1 MPPSKYAREAADR
14 AVKDNER
21 QEEEAK
27 RRMTEETAAAEARR
41 SADEADAK
49 RLAEEAAAFE
59 QAAAGADPSDW
70 AAYLDENGVRY
81 FHCATTGESSWHPP
95 ASLLFHTCVRL
106 QRWIRTARESTR
118 EFDSAIVCHDASQCG
133 DVDKAPSKIW
143 TAHLCEENRAPYW
156 YNHRGPLDLV

>member
-1 MPPSKYAREAADR
+1 MARR
-14 AVKDNER
+14 VL
-21 QEEEAK
+21 EEEVK

-106 QRWIRTARESTR
+106 QRWIRTAREHEESTEQSCVVMRRSAVTSTR
-118 EFDSAIVCHDASQCG
+118 LKKRSG
-133 DVDKAPSKIW
+133 

-156 YNHRGPLDLV
+156 YNHTPGEANWYNPGIAAA